1 MMRVAFYA
9 PMKPPD
15 HPVPSGD
22 RRLARLLIRAF
33 RDSGHEVTIASRLRS
48 YDRTGDPARQ
58 QRIRRAGQR
67 LAARFIHRNRNHR
80 PDLWFT
86 YHLYHKAPDWLGP
99 AVSAALSIPY
109 VVADASVAPKQAEG
123 PWAEGYRATN
133 AAIAQACRIIA
144 FDPIDIP
151 CVTAQLGTRD
161 RLSPLL
167 PFADVTPRHSA
178 GRQDLRRAL
187 AREHQ
192 IDPAEPWLATV
203 AMMRCDAKLESY
215 RVLAD
220 ALAQL
225 DDHPWSLLVAGDG
238 AARETVEAMLGRG
251 GRAPRIRFLGQ
262 LDRAAVRRLYHAADL
277 AVWPAVREGCSMALV
292 EAQALGVPVVAGDRP
307 GIAQAVRHGETGLL
321 SPVGDSTAFARAIG
335 SLIADPARRDAMA
348 AASEHSRRRFSLRD
362 AARRLDAILHAAR
375 HEARA

>member
-33 RDSGHEVTIASRLRS
+33 RESGHAVTIASRLRS
-48 YDRTGDPARQ
+48 YDRTGDPAHQR
-58 QRIRRAGQR
+58 RIRRAGQR
-67 LAARFIHRNRNHR
+67 LADRFIRRNRGHR

-86 YHLYHKAPDWLGP
+86 YHVYHKAPDWLGP

-109 VVADASVAPKQAEG
+109 VVADASVAPKQAKG
-123 PWAEGYRATN
+123 PWADGYRATN
-133 AAIAQACRIIA
+133 AAIAQARRIIA
-144 FDPIDIP
+144 FDPTDIP
-151 CVTAQLGTRD
+151 CVTAMLGTND
-161 RLSPLL
+161 RLSPMV
-167 PFADVTPRHSA
+167 PFVDVTPPHADERP
-178 GRQDLRRAL
+178 RLRRAF
-187 AREHQ
+187 AREHR

-203 AMMRCDAKLESY
+203 AMMRRDAKLESY
-215 RVLAD
+215 QVLAD
-220 ALAQL
+220 ALAEL
-225 DDHPWSLLVAGDG
+225 DDRPWSLLVAGDG
-238 AARETVEAMLGRG
+238 AAREAVEAMLGRN
-251 GRAPRIRFLGQ
+251 GRAQRIRFLGQ
-262 LDRAAVRRLYHAADL
+262 LDRAAVRRLYRAADL

-321 SPVGDSTAFARAIG
+321 SPVGDSAAFARAMG
-335 SLIADPARRDAMA
+335 ALIANPARRAAMA
-348 AASEHSRRRFSLRD
+348 VASERNRDRFSLQG

-375 HEARA
+375 REACA